1 MMLPGCYRVIF
12 TCKKYRLLS
21 IGDKADV
28 IAHGWKITGC
38 NFDEILKVT
47 TLVEEEEVDS
57 AIVSVCPR
65 DERETSFQIL
75 SDSIPSL
82 SSRQRNR

>member
-1 MMLPGCYRVIF
+1 MLPGCYRVIF

-28 IAHGWKITGC
+28 IAHARKITGC
-38 NFDEILKVT
+38 NFDEILKAT

-57 AIVSVCPR
+57 AIVSACPR

-82 SSRQRNR
+82 PSRQRNR